1 MTRHLMPFGAEIRPE
16 GNTRFRLWA
25 PAAPTVRLELPRRGT
40 LAAMTPLPGGWHELV
55 TEAPAGEPYRFVLPD
70 GRAVADPAS
79 RCQLEDADGPSMV
92 VDADAYRWRNPDWS
106 GRPWRETVLYEL
118 HVGTFTP
125 EGSFAA
131 AERRLPYLAE
141 LGITAVELM
150 PLAEFPGRR
159 NWGYDGVLP
168 FAPDRTYGTPDEL
181 RALVDTAHGLGLMV
195 FLDVVDNHFGPEG
208 NFIGRYAPGFYTEDF
223 HTPWGVAIDFR
234 QREVR
239 DFYLHHA
246 LCWLAE
252 YRLDGLRFDA
262 VHAILDPSEPHFLVE
277 LAQQLPRHVHLVL
290 ENERNEARF
299 LRGDRGARQRPYD
312 AQWHD
317 DLHHAAHA
325 LLTGERQGYYADF
338 ADDPADR
345 LRRTLAEGFVRT
357 EESSTD
363 LWPLAYVAFLQNHD
377 QIGNRAQ
384 GERLTRL
391 APTAAVAAAQS
402 LLLLSPQVPLLF
414 MGEEWGATT
423 PFLYFCD
430 FHGQL
435 AASIRE
441 GRAREFAAFHEGAE
455 DIPDPLA
462 ETTFAASRLDW
473 SELEQPE
480 HAAWLARTRSLLEL
494 RQREIV
500 PRLAGEV
507 RVTDS
512 RSLGS
517 HAFSVAWRLA
527 DGSHLTLTANLG
539 PHPHAADLPPGRLLH
554 ATHAM
559 HPGELPSWS
568 VAWTLER
575 SA

>member
-1 MTRHLMPFGAEIRPE
+1 MPFGAELRPD
-16 GNTRFRLWA
+16 GSTRFRLWA
-25 PAAPTVRLELPRRGT
+25 PAAPTMRLELPRRGMVT
-40 LAAMTPLPGGWHELV
+40 VMTALPGGWHERV
-55 TEAPAGEPYRFVLPD
+55 TAAPAGEPYRFLLPD
-70 GRAVADPAS
+70 GLAVADPAS
-79 RCQLEDADGPSMV
+79 RCQLEDADGPSLV
-92 VDADAYRWRNPDWS
+92 VDPDAYRWRHADWP
-106 GRPWRETVLYEL
+106 GRPWHEAVIYEL

-125 EGSFAA
+125 EGTFAA
-131 AERRLPYLAE
+131 AERRLPYLAD
-141 LGITAVELM
+141 LGVTAVELM
-150 PLAEFPGRR
+150 PLADFPGRR

-168 FAPDRTYGTPDEL
+168 FAPDRVYGTPDEL
-181 RALVDTAHGLGLMV
+181 RSLVDTAHGLGLMV

-208 NFIGRYAPGFYTEDF
+208 NLIGRYAPGFYTEDF

-262 VHAILDPSEPHFLVE
+262 VHAILDPSETHFLVE
-277 LAQQLPRHVHLVL
+277 LARKLPRHVHLVL

-299 LRGDRGARQRPYD
+299 LRGGSGGSHRPYD

-317 DLHHAAHA
+317 DLHHAAHT

-338 ADDPADR
+338 AGEPADL

-357 EESSTD
+357 GESSAD
-363 LWPLAYVAFLQNHD
+363 LSPLAYVAFLQNHD
-377 QIGNRAQ
+377 QIGNRAH

-391 APTAAVAAAQS
+391 APAEAVAAAQA

-414 MGEEWGATT
+414 MGEEWGAAS

-435 AASIRE
+435 AASIRA
-441 GRAREFAAFHEGAE
+441 GRAREFAAFHEAVE
-455 DIPDPLA
+455 DIPDPLG

-473 SELEQPE
+473 SELEHQE
-480 HAAWLARTRSLLEL
+480 HAAWLARTRSLLQL

-500 PRLAGEV
+500 PRLAGAV

-512 RSLGS
+512 RSLGPQ
-517 HAFSVAWRLA
+517 AFTVAWRLA
-527 DGSHLTLTANLG
+527 DGSALTLTANLG
-539 PHPHAADLPPGRLLH
+539 PEPYPADLPPGRLLH

-559 HPGELPSWS
+559 DPGTLPSWS
-568 VAWTLER
+568 VAWTLGR